1 METITKNGINSQDK
15 LKIIVDY
22 IGPYCMKWPKKSCI
36 NCPNLMIFTTTKNGQ
51 KLQKWLNMTP
61 KIKMD

>member
-22 IGPYCMKWPKKSCI
+22 IGPYCMKWPKKW
-36 NCPNLMIFTTTKNGQ
+36 TKI
-51 KLQKWLNMTP
+51 T
-61 KIKMD
+61 KMA